1 MTAPLVVFD
10 LDGTMIDTAP
20 DLIESLNHTI
30 AAADL
35 EPVTFDDL
43 THLVGQ
49 GARVMIRRAF
59 ALRGAPLDEAR
70 VEPLL
75 ERFLAH
81 YKAHMPGHSRLYDG
95 LTEAFDR
102 LEAAGMQL
110 AVCTNKLEQLALPLL
125 DKMGLTNRFVA
136 ITGGDTFLVRKPDAR
151 HLLGRSRR
159 PAAIRSAI
167 LIGDSINDIMA
178 AKNAEVASIGVT
190 FGYSMFRSHPSSP
203 TCDQPLHSIDTCLGD
218 RGHGAKQRLRSAPW
232 PCRSASFR
240 RARKPNCESCWATI
254 GNHECYA
261 DVGTDYRFFDLYWTE
276 TQTRWPIGS
285 AAMNTLSASP
295 W

>member
-59 ALRGAPLDEAR
+59 ALRGAPLDEAL

-81 YKAHMPGHSRLYDG
+81 YKAHMPGHSRLYEG
-95 LTEAFDR
+95 LTDAFDR

-125 DKMGLTNRFVA
+125 DKMGLTDRFVA
-136 ITGGDTFLVRKPDAR
+136 ITGGDTFSVRKPDAR
-151 HLLGRSRR
+151 HLLGTIERAGGDPKR
-159 PAAIRSAI
+159 AI
-167 LIGDSINDIMA
+167 LIGDSINDILA

-190 FGYSMFRSHPSSP
+190 FGYSDVPVASLEPGHVISHFNQLTPDLV
-203 TCDQPLHSIDTCLGD
+203 TAVI
-218 RGHGAKQRLRSAPW
+218 
-232 PCRSASFR
+232 
-240 RARKPNCESCWATI
+240 ARINA
-254 GNHECYA
+254 
-261 DVGTDYRFFDLYWTE
+261 
-276 TQTRWPIGS
+276 
-285 AAMNTLSASP
+285 
-295 W
+295 